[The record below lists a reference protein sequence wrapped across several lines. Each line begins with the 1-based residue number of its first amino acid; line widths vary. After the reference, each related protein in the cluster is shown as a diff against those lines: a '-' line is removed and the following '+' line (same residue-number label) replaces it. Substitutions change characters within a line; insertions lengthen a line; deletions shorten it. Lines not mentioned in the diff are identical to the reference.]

1 VTEELTVA
9 NLAAD
14 WHLPTVLVVPVKLG
28 AIAQAVANV
37 ALARSLGVNLRGII
51 LSCSQSESEARLA
64 DLAPVDLIQS
74 LTQIPVLGIL
84 PYISELT
91 DTRKLAQV
99 ASNLDLELFLP
110 V

>member
-1 VTEELTVA
+1 
-9 NLAAD
+9 
-14 WHLPTVLVVPVKLG
+14 
-28 AIAQAVANV
+28 
-37 ALARSLGVNLRGII
+37 
-51 LSCSQSESEARLA
+51 LA